1 MLPRTWWGAFTRVDT
16 SSCPVH
22 LPCCTP
28 SHPPLPFPLP
38 FPSPHLQKHKKTV
51 NAAKD
56 LVGVL
61 QNLDRT
67 DDAKKCAEEFGL

>member
-1 MLPRTWWGAFTRVDT
+1 MIPPPALCTY
-16 SSCPVH
+16 PVAH
-22 LPCCTP
+22 LLTHRP
-28 SHPPLPFPLP
+28 PFPLP